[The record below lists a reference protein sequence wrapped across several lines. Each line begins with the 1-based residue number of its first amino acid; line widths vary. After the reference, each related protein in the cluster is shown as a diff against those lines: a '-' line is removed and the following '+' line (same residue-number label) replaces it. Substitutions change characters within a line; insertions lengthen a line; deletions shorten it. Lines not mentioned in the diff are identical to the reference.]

1 LASDDGRHARS
12 ASRAGNQWVSLGDA
26 SRLLGVSTA
35 TVRRWADAGRL
46 TAFTTPGGHR
56 RFNRT
61 TLEQMLPSDR
71 GRRHELA
78 DAGLTPARLSRA
90 YRRSAAAPA
99 TRETAWLAALDATER
114 DTFRR
119 LGRQLAWELVAH
131 LDADEPEAR
140 HHHLVEATAVAVE
153 YGRRGAE
160 LGLPMSDVVEGFLA
174 FRRPF
179 LAEVGIAA
187 ERQGLDAGQVN
198 DLHAEADRAL
208 DRLLV
213 ATMSGHSIATGRSV
227 PLACRPRVQGPRR

>member
-1 LASDDGRHARS
+1 MSDDRRVPGSART
-12 ASRAGNQWVSLGDA
+12 GNRWVGLGDA

-56 RFNRT
+56 RFDRSA
-61 TLEQMLPSDR
+61 LERMLPADR
-71 GRRHELA
+71 SRRPDLA

-90 YRRSAAAPA
+90 YRRSADRPTDAG
-99 TRETAWLAALDATER
+99 TAWVASLDPSDR

-131 LDADEPEAR
+131 LDAADPEAR
-140 HHHLVEATAVAVE
+140 QHHLTEATAVAVE

-160 LGLPMSDVVEGFLA
+160 LGLAMSDAVEGFLA

-179 LAEVGIAA
+179 LAEVAVA
-187 ERQGLDAGQVN
+187 SERRGLDAGQVN
-198 DLHAEADRAL
+198 ELHQEADRAL

-213 ATMSGHSIATGRSV
+213 ATMSGHSIATVGRSV
-227 PLACRPRVQGPRR
+227 SLTPSPRRRGPER